1 MACCDGLIFLMGPT
15 ASGKTAVAA
24 ELSRRIACEIVNVDS
39 ALIYK
44 GMDIG
49 TAKPG
54 AAARAQTP
62 HHLLDIRDPA
72 QSYSAAAFCR
82 DAAAAV
88 RDIQARGRVPLLAGG
103 TMLYFH
109 ALEHGPAAMPGAD
122 PSVRGALE
130 ARARREGLQSLHDE
144 LQRLDPASAARIH
157 PMDSQRVQRA
167 LEVCLS
173 GGRPFSQ
180 WQRAAPRAQPPL
192 AGSIHRIGLDCAD
205 RARLHRRIERRF
217 DAMLGDG
224 LLDEVAGL
232 MLRGDLDLSRPSM
245 RAVGYRQAWK
255 HLCGHCDFAEMR
267 LRAVCATRQLAKK
280 QLTWM
285 RRMPNLQVHYSDRS
299 DWARIAAQIAA
310 QTAAETE
317 KQTGVYQHHA
327 TG

>member
-1 MACCDGLIFLMGPT
+1 MACGRLIFLMGPT

-103 TMLYFH
+103 TMFYFH
-109 ALEHGPAAMPGAD
+109 ALEHGLAAMPGAD

-192 AGSIHRIGLDCAD
+192 AGRIHRIGLDCAD

>member
-1 MACCDGLIFLMGPT
+1 MARGCLIFLMGPT
-15 ASGKTAVAA
+15 ASGKTALAA
-24 ELSRRIACEIVNVDS
+24 ELSRRIPCEIVNVDS

-49 TAKPG
+49 TAKPD
-54 AAARAQTP
+54 AAARARTP

-72 QSYSAAAFCR
+72 QGYSAAAFCR

-88 RDIQARGRVPLLAGG
+88 REIQSRGRVPLLAGG
-103 TMLYFH
+103 TMFYFH
-109 ALEHGPAAMPGAD
+109 ALEHGLAAMPGAD

-130 ARARREGLQSLHDE
+130 ARAHREGLQSLHDE
-144 LQRLDPASAARIH
+144 LRRLDPASAARIH

-180 WQRAAPRAQPPL
+180 WQRGARRAALTGR
-192 AGSIHRIGLDCAD
+192 IHRIGLDCAE

-217 DAMLGDG
+217 DSMLRAG

-255 HLCGHCDFAEMR
+255 HLCGHCDFGEMR
-267 LRAVCATRQLAKK
+267 LRAICATRQLAKK

-285 RRMPNLQVHYSDRS
+285 RRMPNLRVHFSDRS
-299 DWARIAAQIAA
+299 DSARIAAQIAA
-310 QTAAETE
+310 AIAAETE
-317 KQTGVYQHHA
+317 KQTGVYQHNA

>member
-1 MACCDGLIFLMGPT
+1 MARGCVIFLMGPT
-15 ASGKTAVAA
+15 ASGKTALAA
-24 ELSRRIACEIVNVDS
+24 ELSRRIPCEIVNVDS

-54 AAARAQTP
+54 AAARARTP
-62 HHLLDIRDPA
+62 HHLMDIRDPA
-72 QSYSAAAFCR
+72 QGYSAAAFCR

-88 RDIQARGRVPLLAGG
+88 RAIQGRGREPLLAGG
-103 TMLYFH
+103 TMFYFH
-109 ALEHGPAAMPGAD
+109 ALEHGLAPMPGAD

-130 ARARREGLQSLHDE
+130 ARAHREGLQSLHDE
-144 LQRLDPASAARIH
+144 LRRLDPASAARIH

-180 WQRAAPRAQPPL
+180 WQRAAHRAPPPL
-192 AGSIHRIGLDCAD
+192 AGRIHRVGLDCAD

-217 DAMLGDG
+217 DGMLRAG

-255 HLCGHCDFAEMR
+255 HLCGHCGFGEMR

-285 RRMPNLQVHYSDRS
+285 RRMPNLQVHFSDRS
-299 DWARIAAQIAA
+299 DWARIAAEI
-310 QTAAETE
+310 E
-317 KQTGVYQHHA
+317 KQTGVYQHNA

>member
-1 MACCDGLIFLMGPT
+1 MACERLIFLMGPT

-88 RDIQARGRVPLLAGG
+88 RAIQARGRVPLLAGG
-103 TMLYFH
+103 TMFYFH
-109 ALEHGPAAMPGAD
+109 ALEHGLAAMPGAD

-130 ARARREGLQSLHDE
+130 ARAHREGLQSLHDE
-144 LQRLDPASAARIH
+144 LRRLDPASAARIH

-180 WQRAAPRAQPPL
+180 WQRAAHREPPPL
-192 AGSIHRIGLDCAD
+192 AGRIHRIGLDCAD

-217 DAMLGDG
+217 DAMLHDG
-224 LLDEVAGL
+224 LLGEVAGL

-285 RRMPNLQVHYSDRS
+285 RRMPNLQVHHSDRS
-299 DWARIAAQIAA
+299 DWARIAAAIAA
-310 QTAAETE
+310 QTEKQTE